1 MDRHKEVIM
10 ADTGGQ
16 PAEPDT
22 IEEDIRAWAA
32 GYAKEHGLDLNPD
45 DKRLN
50 AVIKGL
56 ARNMRKH
63 GARYCPCRVRS
74 GDTEE
79 DKKIICPCI
88 YHGKELE
95 ETGACHCQLYFSKDQ
110 QNKPKKEE

>member
-1 MDRHKEVIM
+1 MGEK

-16 PAEPDT
+16 PTESDT
-22 IEEDIRAWAA
+22 IEEDIRAFAVK
-32 GYAKEHGLDLNPD
+32 YAKEHGLVLNPD

-63 GARYCPCRVRS
+63 GAHYCPCRVRT

-95 ETGACHCQLYFSKDQ
+95 ETGACHCQLFFTRDHKAGQD
-110 QNKPKKEE
+110 KET

>member
-1 MDRHKEVIM
+1 M
-10 ADTGGQ
+10 ADTGEH

-32 GYAKEHGLDLNPD
+32 EYAKEHGLNINPD

-63 GARYCPCRVRS
+63 GARYCPCRIRS
-74 GDTEE
+74 GDVEE

-95 ETGACHCQLYFSKDQ
+95 ETGACHCQLFFTKTQ
-110 QNKPKKEE
+110 GQKQENQV